1 MKVRKIDVV
10 VAFISSKIP
19 SKLSGVDVLITEGHP
34 NFKKTGLNVESVTK
48 LDKGETELQ
57 PC

>member
-34 NFKKTGLNVESVTK
+34 NFKKTGLKVESVIK